1 MNKFKEIVLC
11 FSIVV
16 FLIYNI
22 IIISNFIHKDA
33 NKYDGIPTV
42 FLYGDIDNMESK
54 EDERVVQF
62 SFLSND
68 ISFMKYAKIKIQGSS
83 SIRYEKKNYT
93 IKLYDTMECEDKY
106 NVDFGWGNENKYV
119 LKANWIDKTHAIN
132 IVS

>member
-42 FLYGDIDNMESK
+42 FLSGDIDNMESK

-68 ISFMKYAKIKIQGSS
+68 ISFMKYAKIK
-83 SIRYEKKNYT
+83 
-93 IKLYDTMECEDKY
+93 
-106 NVDFGWGNENKYV
+106 
-119 LKANWIDKTHAIN
+119 
-132 IVS
+132 